1 MKRLKPYFSYMKLR
15 IICELQY
22 RSAALAGMSTQF
34 FFGFIYIMLYL
45 AFYNGAGTVEVSEIP
60 IISILAGPST
70 TISIGQ
76 MVTYLWLFQAFYYMV
91 IIRQMDNEL
100 LDMIKNGNIAY
111 EMCKPMNIYL
121 TWFMKILSKKTIGTL
136 LRFWPIVIVAFFLPE
151 PFRLELPSSYIH
163 FILFIVSLIF
173 ALIIACILILFIHI
187 ITFYTLKDKGATSL
201 VVTIGEI
208 FTGGIVP
215 IVFMPKVLQVIAYLL
230 PFRYVGDLP
239 FRIYNGTLDIS
250 TSLINIGMQV
260 IWIVLLGFISYKLM
274 NRALKRVVVQG
285 G

>member
-1 MKRLKPYFSYMKLR
+1 MKKLKPYFSYMKLR
-15 IICELQY
+15 MICELQY

-45 AFYNGAGTVEVSEIP
+45 AFYNGAGSVEVSEIP
-60 IISILAGPST
+60 IISILAGPAT
-70 TISIGQ
+70 TISLES

-111 EMCKPMNIYL
+111 EMCKPMNIYF
-121 TWFMKILSKKTIGTL
+121 TWFMKIFSKKVIGTL
-136 LRFWPIVIVAFFLPE
+136 LRFWPIVMVAFFLPE
-151 PFRLELPSSYIH
+151 PFNLRLPDSTIH
-163 FILFIVSLIF
+163 FLLFVISLMF

-215 IVFMPKVLQVIAYLL
+215 IVFMPKALQVIAYLL

-250 TSLINIGMQV
+250 TAIINIGMQV
-260 IWIVLLGFISYKLM
+260 IWIVILGCISYKLM
-274 NRALKRVVVQG
+274 NRALKRVTVQG

>member
-1 MKRLKPYFSYMKLR
+1 MKKLRPYFSYMKLR
-15 IICELQY
+15 MICELQY

-45 AFYNGAGTVEVSEIP
+45 AFYNGTGSVEVSEIP
-60 IISILAGPST
+60 IISILAGPAT
-70 TISIGQ
+70 LISLQ
-76 MVTYLWLFQAFYYMV
+76 SMVTYLWLFQAFYYMV

-111 EMCKPMNIYL
+111 EMCKPMNIYF
-121 TWFMKILSKKTIGTL
+121 TWFMKIFSKKIIGTL
-136 LRFWPIVIVAFFLPE
+136 LRFWPIILVAFFLPE
-151 PFRLELPSSYIH
+151 PFNLRLPASPIH
-163 FILFIVSLIF
+163 FLLFVISLMF
-173 ALIIACILILFIHI
+173 ALVIACILILFIHI

-215 IVFMPKVLQVIAYLL
+215 IVFMPKALQVIAYLL

-250 TSLINIGMQV
+250 TAIINIGMQI

-274 NRALKRVVVQG
+274 NSALKRVVVQG

>member
-1 MKRLKPYFSYMKLR
+1 MKKLKPYLSYMKLR
-15 IICELQY
+15 MICELQY

-45 AFYNGAGTVEVSEIP
+45 AFYNGAGSVEVSEIP
-60 IISILAGPST
+60 IISILAGPAT
-70 TISIGQ
+70 TISLQ
-76 MVTYLWLFQAFYYMV
+76 SMVTYLWLFQAFYYMV

-111 EMCKPMNIYL
+111 EMCKPMNVYF
-121 TWFMKILSKKTIGTL
+121 TWFMKIFSKKTIGTL
-136 LRFWPIVIVAFFLPE
+136 LRFWPIILIAVFLPE
-151 PFRLELPSSYIH
+151 PFRLRLPESSIL
-163 FILFIVSLIF
+163 FILFIVSLIL
-173 ALIIACILILFIHI
+173 ALVIACILILFIHI

-215 IVFMPKVLQVIAYLL
+215 IVFMPKTLQVIAYLL

-239 FRIYNGTLDIS
+239 FRIYNGTLDVS
-250 TSLINIGMQV
+250 TALINIGMQI
-260 IWIVLLGFISYKLM
+260 IWIVLLGVISYKLM

>member
-1 MKRLKPYFSYMKLR
+1 MKKLKPYFSYMKLR
-15 IICELQY
+15 MICELQY

-45 AFYNGAGTVEVSEIP
+45 AFYNGASSVEVSEIP
-60 IISILAGPST
+60 IISILSGPST
-70 TISIGQ
+70 SISLSQ

-111 EMCKPMNIYL
+111 ELCKPMDIYFTWL
-121 TWFMKILSKKTIGTL
+121 TKIFSKKVIGTL
-136 LRFWPIVIVAFFLPE
+136 LRFWPILLVAFFLPE
-151 PFRLELPSSYIH
+151 PYRLSLPNSPIH
-163 FILFIVSLIF
+163 FMLFVISLVL

-187 ITFYTLKDKGATSL
+187 ITFYTLKDKGATNL

-215 IVFMPKVLQVIAYLL
+215 IVFMPKALQIIAYLL

-239 FRIYNGTLDIS
+239 FRIYNGTLNIT
-250 TSLINIGMQV
+250 TSLINIGMQCV
-260 IWIVLLGFISYKLM
+260 WIFLLGGISYKLM
-274 NRALKRVVVQG
+274 NIALKRTVVQG

>member
-1 MKRLKPYFSYMKLR
+1 MKKLKPYFSYMKLR
-15 IICELQY
+15 MICELQY
-22 RSAALAGMSTQF
+22 RSAAIAGMSTQF

-45 AFYNGAGTVEVSEIP
+45 AFYNGAGSVEVSEIP
-60 IISILAGPST
+60 IISFLAGPAT
-70 TISIGQ
+70 TISLES

-111 EMCKPMNIYL
+111 EMCKPMNIYF
-121 TWFMKILSKKTIGTL
+121 TWFMKIFSKKVIGTL
-136 LRFWPIVIVAFFLPE
+136 LRFWPIVMVAFFLPE
-151 PFRLELPSSYIH
+151 PFNLRLPDSTIH
-163 FILFIVSLIF
+163 FLLFVISLMF

-215 IVFMPKVLQVIAYLL
+215 IVFMPKALQVIAYLL

-250 TSLINIGMQV
+250 TAIINIGMQV
-260 IWIVLLGFISYKLM
+260 IWIVILGCISYKLM
-274 NRALKRVVVQG
+274 NRALKRVTVQG

>member
-1 MKRLKPYFSYMKLR
+1 MMKLKPYLSYMKLR
-15 IICELQY
+15 MICELQY
-22 RSAALAGMSTQF
+22 RSAAIAGMSTQF

-45 AFYNGAGTVEVSEIP
+45 AFYNGASSVEVSEIP
-60 IISILAGPST
+60 IISILAGPAT
-70 TISIGQ
+70 TISIEQ

-111 EMCKPMNIYL
+111 EMCKPLNIYF
-121 TWFMKILSKKTIGTL
+121 TWFMKIFSKKVIGTL
-136 LRFWPIVIVAFFLPE
+136 LRFWPILLVAFFLPE
-151 PFRLELPSSYIH
+151 PFRLVLPSTLIH
-163 FILFIVSLIF
+163 FILFIVSLLF

-215 IVFMPKVLQVIAYLL
+215 IVFMPKALQVIAYLL

-274 NRALKRVVVQG
+274 NRALKRVIVQG

>member
-1 MKRLKPYFSYMKLR
+1 MKKLKPYLSYMKLR
-15 IICELQY
+15 MICELQY

-45 AFYNGAGTVEVSEIP
+45 AFYNGAGSVEVSEIP
-60 IISILAGPST
+60 IISILAGPAT
-70 TISIGQ
+70 MISLQ
-76 MVTYLWLFQAFYYMV
+76 SMVTYLWLFQAFYYMV

-111 EMCKPMNIYL
+111 EMCKPMNVYF
-121 TWFMKILSKKTIGTL
+121 TWFMKIFSKKTIGTL
-136 LRFWPIVIVAFFLPE
+136 LRFWPIILIAFFLPE
-151 PFRLELPSSYIH
+151 PFRLRLPESSIL
-163 FILFIVSLIF
+163 FILFIVSLIL
-173 ALIIACILILFIHI
+173 ALVIACILILFIHI

-215 IVFMPKVLQVIAYLL
+215 IVFMPKALQVIAYLL

-250 TSLINIGMQV
+250 TSLINIGMQI

-274 NRALKRVVVQG
+274 DRALKRVVVQG

>member
-1 MKRLKPYFSYMKLR
+1 MKKLKPYFSYMKLR
-15 IICELQY
+15 MICELQY

-45 AFYNGAGTVEVSEIP
+45 AFYNGASSVEVSEIP
-60 IISILAGPST
+60 IISILAGPAT
-70 TISIGQ
+70 TINLES

-111 EMCKPMNIYL
+111 EMCKPLSIYF
-121 TWFMKILSKKTIGTL
+121 TWFTKIFSKKVIGTL
-136 LRFWPIVIVAFFLPE
+136 LRFWPIIMVAFFLPE
-151 PFRLELPSSYIH
+151 PFNLGLPESPIN
-163 FILFIVSLIF
+163 FVLFIISLIF

-187 ITFYTLKDKGATSL
+187 ITFYTLKDKGATNL

-250 TSLINIGMQV
+250 TSLINIGMQI
-260 IWIVLLGFISYKLM
+260 IWIVLLGVISYKLM
-274 NRALKRVVVQG
+274 NKALKRVVVQG

>member
-1 MKRLKPYFSYMKLR
+1 MKKLKPYFSFMKLR
-15 IICELQY
+15 MICELQY

-45 AFYNGAGTVEVSEIP
+45 AFYNGASSVEVSEIP
-60 IISILAGPST
+60 IISILSGPAT
-70 TISIGQ
+70 TISLES
-76 MVTYLWLFQAFYYMV
+76 MVTYLWLFQAFCYMV

-111 EMCKPMNIYL
+111 EMCKPLNIYF
-121 TWFMKILSKKTIGTL
+121 TWFTKIFSKKVIGTL
-136 LRFWPIVIVAFFLPE
+136 LRFWPILLVAFFLPE
-151 PFRLELPSSYIH
+151 PFKLGIPKSPIY
-163 FILFIVSLIF
+163 FILFIISLLL
-173 ALIIACILILFIHI
+173 ALVIACVLILFIHI
-187 ITFYTLKDKGATSL
+187 ITFYTLKDKGATNL
-201 VVTIGEI
+201 VVTFGEI
-208 FTGGIVP
+208 FTGGVVP
-215 IVFMPKVLQVIAYLL
+215 IVFMPKIFQIIAYLL

-250 TSLINIGMQV
+250 TSLINMGMQI

-274 NRALKRVVVQG
+274 NSALKRVVVQG

>member
-1 MKRLKPYFSYMKLR
+1 MKKLKPYFSYMRLR
-15 IICELQY
+15 MICELQY

-45 AFYNGAGTVEVSEIP
+45 AFYNGAGSVEVSEIP
-60 IISILAGPST
+60 IISILTGPTT
-70 TISIGQ
+70 TISLES

-100 LDMIKNGNIAY
+100 LDMIKTGNIAY
-111 EMCKPMNIYL
+111 EMCKPMNTYF
-121 TWFMKILSKKTIGTL
+121 TWFMKIFSKKVIGTI
-136 LRFWPIVIVAFFLPE
+136 LRFWPIILVAFFLPE
-151 PFRLELPSSYIH
+151 PFRLGLPTSLIH
-163 FILFIVSLIF
+163 FILFILSLIL
-173 ALIIACILILFIHI
+173 ALVIACILILFIHI

-208 FTGGIVP
+208 FTGGVVP
-215 IVFMPKVLQVIAYLL
+215 IVFMPKALQVIAYLL

-260 IWIVLLGFISYKLM
+260 IWIVLLGIISYKLM
-274 NRALKRVVVQG
+274 NRALKRVIVQG

>member
-1 MKRLKPYFSYMKLR
+1 MKKLKPYFSYMKLR
-15 IICELQY
+15 MICELQY

-45 AFYNGAGTVEVSEIP
+45 AFYNGTGSVEVSEIP
-60 IISILAGPST
+60 IISILAGPATS
-70 TISIGQ
+70 ISLQ
-76 MVTYLWLFQAFYYMV
+76 SMVTYLWLFQAFYYMV

-111 EMCKPMNIYL
+111 EMCKPMNIYF
-121 TWFMKILSKKTIGTL
+121 TWFMKIFSKKIIGTL
-136 LRFWPIVIVAFFLPE
+136 LRFWPIILVAFFLPE
-151 PFRLELPSSYIH
+151 PFNLRLPDSPIH
-163 FILFIVSLIF
+163 FILFIISLVF

-215 IVFMPKVLQVIAYLL
+215 IVFMPKALQVIAYLL

-250 TSLINIGMQV
+250 TAIINIGMQI
-260 IWIVLLGFISYKLM
+260 IWIVLLGLISYKLM
-274 NRALKRVVVQG
+274 NSALKRVVVQG

>member
-1 MKRLKPYFSYMKLR
+1 MKKLKPYFSYMKLR
-15 IICELQY
+15 MICELQY

-45 AFYNGAGTVEVSEIP
+45 AFYNGASSVEVSEIP
-60 IISILAGPST
+60 IISILAGPAT
-70 TISIGQ
+70 TININQ

-111 EMCKPMNIYL
+111 EMCKPLNIYF
-121 TWFMKILSKKTIGTL
+121 TWFMKIFSKKVIGTL
-136 LRFWPIVIVAFFLPE
+136 LRFWPIILVAFFLPE
-151 PFRLELPSSYIH
+151 PFRLGLPDNPIN
-163 FILFIVSLIF
+163 FILFVISLIL

-208 FTGGIVP
+208 FTGGVVP
-215 IVFMPKVLQVIAYLL
+215 IVFMPKALQVIAYLL

-239 FRIYNGTLDIS
+239 FRIYNGTLDFS

-260 IWIVLLGFISYKLM
+260 VWIVLLGIISYKLM
-274 NRALKRVVVQG
+274 NKALKRVIVQG

>member
-1 MKRLKPYFSYMKLR
+1 MKKLKPYFSYMKLR
-15 IICELQY
+15 MICELQY

-45 AFYNGAGTVEVSEIP
+45 AFYNGAGSVEISEIP

-70 TISIGQ
+70 TINIEQ

-91 IIRQMDNEL
+91 IVRQMDNEL

-111 EMCKPMNIYL
+111 EMCKPMNVYF
-121 TWFMKILSKKTIGTL
+121 TWFMKIFSKKTIGTL
-136 LRFWPIVIVAFFLPE
+136 LRFWPIVLIAFFLPE
-151 PFRLELPSSYIH
+151 PFKLGLPVSSIH
-163 FILFIVSLIF
+163 FILFIVSLLF
-173 ALIIACILILFIHI
+173 ALVIACILILFIHI

-201 VVTIGEI
+201 VVTVGEI
-208 FTGGIVP
+208 FTGGVVP
-215 IVFMPKVLQVIAYLL
+215 IVFMPKALQVIAYLL

-239 FRIYNGTLDIS
+239 FRIYNGTFNIS
-250 TSLINIGMQV
+250 TSIINIGMQV
-260 IWIVLLGFISYKLM
+260 MWIVLLGIISYKLM
-274 NRALKRVVVQG
+274 DKALKRTVVQG

>member
-1 MKRLKPYFSYMKLR
+1 MKM
-15 IICELQY
+15 
-22 RSAALAGMSTQF
+22 
-34 FFGFIYIMLYL
+34 MLYL
-45 AFYNGAGTVEVSEIP
+45 AFYNGASSVEVSEIP
-60 IISILAGPST
+60 IISILSGPAT
-70 TISIGQ
+70 TISLES

-111 EMCKPMNIYL
+111 EMCKPLNIYF
-121 TWFMKILSKKTIGTL
+121 TWFTKIFSKKVIGTL
-136 LRFWPIVIVAFFLPE
+136 LRFWPILLVAFFLPE
-151 PFRLELPSSYIH
+151 PFKLRIPESPIY
-163 FILFIVSLIF
+163 FILFIISLIL
-173 ALIIACILILFIHI
+173 ALVIACILILFIHI
-187 ITFYTLKDKGATSL
+187 ITFYTLKDKGATNL
-201 VVTIGEI
+201 VVTFGEI
-208 FTGGIVP
+208 FTGGVVP
-215 IVFMPKVLQVIAYLL
+215 IVFMPKIFQIIAYLL

-250 TSLINIGMQV
+250 TSLINMGMQI